1 MATYRADL
9 GKITSEIKNITINL
23 IESNKAA
30 FAENKGTTTDVDLVL
45 NIPKPKSAYD
55 IAVDNGF
62 KGTEAEW
69 LESLKTGSGSGLDNI
84 VEFRSDSFSYKEDFS
99 ADRGIYQMPDE
110 YDFGNGLTYIYNSGS
125 TLVVRDSNN
134 DKAEDAETGQT
145 VYFKGFLQNGNSG
158 DLLRLRVAKKA
169 KITIKCW
176 AYLNNGPVVLTIRDE
191 KTSDFLLTKTI
202 PADFKL
208 YTFEVTDTHDDEHDL
223 VIGVSGSWGLR
234 ITDVEW
240 ESTTPTN
247 YSIYTAKFVDD
258 AKNILRPINM
268 STSDYPALVEAANNQ
283 ARPFTLDLRKSNLG
297 VWSCGANIND
307 GITDANLKNCAALES
322 IVMPNGVEIYSL
334 NNLS

>member
-9 GKITSEIKNITINL
+9 GKIVSEIKNITINL

-45 NIPKPKSAYD
+45 NIPRPKSAYD

-69 LESLKTGSGSGLDNI
+69 LESLKAGIGAKNI
-84 VEFRSDSFSYKEDFS
+84 IEFTAGSFSYKEDFS
-99 ADRGIYQMPDE
+99 TDRGIYNMPDD
-110 YDFGNGLTYIYNSGS
+110 YDFGNGLTYIYNNNS

-145 VYFKGFLQNGNSG
+145 VYFKGFLQNGSSG

-176 AYLNNGPVVLTIRDE
+176 AYLNNGPVVLAIRDE
-191 KTSDFLLTKTI
+191 KTSNFLLTTTI

-208 YTFEVTDTHDDEHDL
+208 HTYKVEDTCDEEHDL
-223 VIGVSGSWGLR
+223 IIAVNGTWGLR
-234 ITDVEW
+234 ITDIEW
-240 ESTTPTN
+240 ESTAATN
-247 YSIYTAKFVDD
+247 YNIYTAQFLDG
-258 AKNILRPINM
+258 AQNILRPIDI
-268 STSDYPALVEAANNQ
+268 STSDYPALASAANSQ
-283 ARPFTLDLRKSNLG
+283 ARHFKLDLRRSNLG
-297 VWSCGANIND
+297 VWQCGVNTND
-307 GITDANLKNCAALES
+307 GITDTSLKS
-322 IVMPNGVEIYSL
+322 IETLDSVIMPHGVEIHS
-334 NNLS
+334 NL